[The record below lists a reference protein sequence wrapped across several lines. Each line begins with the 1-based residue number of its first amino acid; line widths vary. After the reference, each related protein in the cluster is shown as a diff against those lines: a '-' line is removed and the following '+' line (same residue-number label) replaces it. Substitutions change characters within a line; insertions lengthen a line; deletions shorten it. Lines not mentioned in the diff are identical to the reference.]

1 MSLKN
6 REFLI
11 WIEREGEREI
21 SFPLPPNYNKKPV
34 RLHFYKKKF
43 NPKCLLYWGNVIGV
57 M

>member
-1 MSLKN
+1 MSLNN

-34 RLHFYKKKF
+34 RLHFYKKNLTQNVF
-43 NPKCLLYWGNVIGV
+43 NIGE

>member
-1 MSLKN
+1 MSLNN

-34 RLHFYKKKF
+34 RLHFYKK
-43 NPKCLLYWGNVIGV
+43 I
-57 M
+57 